1 MMRKLFVFNSIS
13 LDGYFTDAKGD
24 MSWAHKNDPEFNE
37 FTAEN
42 AKQGG
47 TLVFGRVTYDLMNG
61 FWPTEAAQKMFP
73 DVAKGMNEAEKI
85 VFSKSLERATW
96 NNTRLINDN
105 IVEEMRQL
113 KEEPGDGLVIMGSG
127 TIVSQFTE
135 AGLIDEYQV
144 LINPIVLGSGR
155 TMFAGVKSKVNL
167 NRTNFRTFRNG
178 NVLATY
184 ELVK

>member
-1 MMRKLFVFNSIS
+1 
-13 LDGYFTDAKGD
+13 
-24 MSWAHKNDPEFNE
+24 
-37 FTAEN
+37 
-42 AKQGG
+42 
-47 TLVFGRVTYDLMNG
+47 
-61 FWPTEAAQKMFP
+61 
-73 DVAKGMNEAEKI
+73 MNEAEKI

-96 NNTRLINDN
+96 NNTRLIKDN
-105 IVEEMRQL
+105 IVEEMRKL
-113 KEEPGDGLVIMGSG
+113 KEEPGDGMVIMGSG

-167 NRTNFRTFRNG
+167 NRTNFRAFRNG